1 MRITEAQLR
10 SVIKQELRKV
20 LNENQI
26 PINDTIQLPPIG
38 SIMPYNARYDNE
50 FYKIYEYL
58 KEQADFQAPLWLF
71 TLKNPEVANKQTD
84 PEKAKIIQQRKVG
97 PYLEQQYRQIL
108 LSGSTWPQGVRDTYG
123 DLDVQVVHS
132 FYVDQQ
138 DKPVNW
144 KDKQQ
149 RNNAV
154 AEIKIGRAYDRSM
167 GDILVLY
174 KNEIKK

>member
-1 MRITEAQLR
+1 MRITESQLR

-20 LNENQI
+20 LNESQI
-26 PINDTIQLPPIG
+26 PINNIVELPPVG

-58 KEQADFQAPLWLF
+58 KRQRDLQAPLWLF
-71 TLKNPEVANKQTD
+71 TFKNSEVANKQTD
-84 PEKAKIIQQRKVG
+84 PEKAKVIQQRGLG

-108 LSGSTWPQGVRDTYG
+108 LNSSTWPQGARDTYG
-123 DLDVQVVHS
+123 DLNVQVVHS
-132 FYVDQQ
+132 FYVDEQ

-149 RNNAV
+149 RNNIV
-154 AEIKIGRAYDRSM
+154 AEIRIGRAYDRSM